1 MQTWRCGMSIAAL
14 VLWLAGCGGVSV
26 PSGPEDAQRV
36 VVGGGRWMTFEG
48 GFFAIR
54 SWDGVTYD
62 PLALPAAFEEDGL
75 AVRATLRIRRDIV
88 TIHQSGQ
95 VVEVLDISRR

>member
-14 VLWLAGCGGVSV
+14 VLSLAGCGGVSV
-26 PSGPEDAQRV
+26 PSGPENAERV
-36 VVGGGRWMTFEG
+36 VVGEVRWMTFEG

-88 TIHQSGQ
+88 SFHQAGPI
-95 VVEVLDISRR
+95 VEVLAISRR